1 MMDQF
6 AGFGASI
13 QLPVLDMIKKLVVT
27 VLFPI
32 ALGKVIAA
40 SSVQAKSTIKK
51 YNAPLTYLSHIFV
64 ILTPWIQISN
74 SALKG
79 TFALVALADLLVAM
93 AAGAFLHIV
102 LLLMNY
108 VGTKMI
114 GLSVDMCKSVVFVA
128 SSKTMPLSL
137 TVLTILPPGLGD
149 KGLIALPI
157 ILSHFSQIII
167 DSFVVATWKTEK
179 SDAERD
185 AK

>member
-1 MMDQF
+1 
-6 AGFGASI
+6 
-13 QLPVLDMIKKLVVT
+13 
-27 VLFPI
+27 
-32 ALGKVIAA
+32 
-40 SSVQAKSTIKK
+40 
-51 YNAPLTYLSHIFV
+51 
-64 ILTPWIQISN
+64 
-74 SALKG
+74 
-79 TFALVALADLLVAM
+79 
-93 AAGAFLHIV
+93 
-102 LLLMNY
+102 MNY